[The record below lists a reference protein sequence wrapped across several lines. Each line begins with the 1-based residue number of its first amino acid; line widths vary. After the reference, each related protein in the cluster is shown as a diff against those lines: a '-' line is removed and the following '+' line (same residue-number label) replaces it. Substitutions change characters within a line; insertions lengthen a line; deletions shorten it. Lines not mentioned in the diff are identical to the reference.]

1 MLNIAAVAAYF
12 NPSGSGTRQS
22 THGEFQRAFA
32 GTGIPLYV
40 EAASAPAD
48 TIWQK
53 ERLLNRAIQR
63 LPAAVDGVIWL
74 DGDLLVDSPT
84 WAEDVSA
91 ALDKWP
97 VIQPWTEAT
106 FRGPAGEPI
115 AGPMGNETVPSVPF
129 ANDCRLALATATD
142 EIAIPSG
149 LPANA
154 WPGFCWA
161 ARRDVLESIG
171 GLYEY
176 DLSGPNDV
184 LMSLAFYGDWS
195 NFFLM
200 RYSGEFKRHFQPW
213 AMRAFEVV
221 AGRVGYVPATLTHLW
236 HGPFDGRRYLE
247 RTVRL
252 YQAGYDPALHVAT
265 GDDGLLRL
273 ADDCPPDVRRLASAA
288 VGVVTG
294 QPHGTI

>member
-1 MLNIAAVAAYF
+1 MAGLAAVAAWW
-12 NPSGSGTRQS
+12 NPSGSEERW
-22 THGEFQRAFA
+22 RAHQTFKKRWPA
-32 GTGIPLYV
+32 DIPLHV
-40 EAASAPAD
+40 NPAFGTAPV
-48 TIWQK
+48 WQK
-53 ERLLNRAIQR
+53 ERLLNQAI
-63 LPAAVDGVIWL
+63 AAIPSNIDRVIWCDADIL
-74 DGDLLVDSPT
+74 IDSPT
-84 WAEDVSA
+84 WAADISA

-106 FRGPAGEPI
+106 FQGPAGEPI

-129 ANDCRLALATATD
+129 ANDCRLALATATG
-142 EIAIPSG
+142 ETASPSG

-184 LMSLAFYGDWS
+184 LMSLAFYGDFD

-200 RYSGEFKRHFQPW
+200 RYNGEFKRHFQPW
-213 AMRAFEVV
+213 ATRAFEAV

-252 YQAGYDPALHVAT
+252 YEAGYDPARHLVTAI
-265 GDDGLLRL
+265 DGTL
-273 ADDCPPDVRRLASAA
+273 ALTDDCPPEVRRRAA
-288 VGVVTG
+288 ACVGVTLDK
-294 QPHGTI
+294 PAE